1 MTLKTITRRFPD
13 LGWAWP
19 SGDLHQLLRA
29 ITLDDETE
37 AFAAAQDWLTRNDI
51 DKVGFREH
59 RLLAALAARY
69 GKKLAHHSAYAR
81 IAGLQRML
89 WTKSRLALREAEPA
103 FQSLAKISCP
113 LMLLK
118 GAARIAIE
126 PDAQRARIS
135 HDIDILVP
143 SEFMA
148 EASAVLASRGWQAA
162 TGATPQLLVKQIS
175 TLRSLNFLAGDYG
188 DIDLHQKS
196 YHPAQANATDD
207 AALWQRAIRT
217 SFAGQDVL
225 VPSAA
230 DRLVIA
236 IAHGGLDAHVHS
248 DWLVDCDAA
257 IRKENVDWPVFESI
271 IAARKLQT
279 PAAITFSY
287 MHQELGTPIPKTV
300 LTRIMAAAKQVAV
313 TTRLSALLQAKPRG
327 DRSPATA
334 LARGIAKQIRLART
348 PPPSTPVPH
357 ALWRGRTVYCAAN
370 SRTAKSFN
378 VDIPPLDE
386 LNTNENI
393 TLEIIIECD
402 FPAVARRMELEL
414 NTPDTHLAQ
423 LRYRKL
429 DRKAGPRKLVFRGTL
444 SVPAAPLIL
453 QSRASRFLRAHT
465 SQSEIEKFAAVPIS
479 LISIRRV

>member
-1 MTLKTITRRFPD
+1 MTFKTITRRFPD

-29 ITLDDETE
+29 ITLEDETE

-69 GKKLAHHSAYAR
+69 GKKLIHHSAYPR

-103 FQSLAKISCP
+103 FQALTNIGCP
-113 LMLLK
+113 VILLK

-143 SEFMA
+143 PERMA
-148 EASAVLASRGWQAA
+148 DAVSALVRGGWQAA
-162 TGATPQLLVKQIS
+162 TGATPQLLAKQMP
-175 TLRSLNFLAGDYG
+175 TLRSLNFLRGDYG

-196 YHPAQANATDD
+196 YHPAQANAADD
-207 AALWQRAIRT
+207 AALWQRAKPA

-230 DRLVIA
+230 DRLAIA
-236 IAHGGLDAHVHS
+236 IAHGGLDAHIHS

-257 IRKENVDWPVFESI
+257 IRNGAVDWPLFESI
-271 IAARKLQT
+271 ITARKLQT
-279 PAAITFSY
+279 PAAISVSY
-287 MHQELGTPIPKTV
+287 MHQQLGTPIPAPV
-300 LTRIMAAAKQVAV
+300 LTRIIDAAKQAP
-313 TTRLSALLQAKPRG
+313 TSTRLTSLLQAKPRG
-327 DRSPATA
+327 ERSTVTT
-334 LARGIAKQIRLART
+334 LARGIAKQIRLAQT
-348 PPPSTPVPH
+348 PRHPSTKS
-357 ALWRGRTVYCAAN
+357 LWRGRTAYHAAKTT
-370 SRTAKSFN
+370 TAKSFDI
-378 VDIPPLDE
+378 DIPPLDG
-386 LNTNENI
+386 LTLGTNA

-402 FPAVARRMELEL
+402 FPAAARRVELEL
-414 NTPDTHLAQ
+414 NTADTHLAQ

-429 DRKAGPRKLVFRGTL
+429 DRKAGARKLVFRGTL
-444 SVPAAPLIL
+444 PVPTSTLIL
-453 QSRASRFLRAHT
+453 QSRASRFLRANT
-465 SQSEIEKFAAVPIS
+465 SQADIEKFAAVPIS
-479 LISIRRV
+479 LISIRPVT